1 MAIVSTG
8 TLNINTSYSLLD
20 TNNNDTITE
29 SATVGLI
36 NLSYENGTGTGQL
49 NVGVA
54 FSGKLPSGGE
64 QVFDLSKFPKT
75 HLGIETGLCFTSLGD
90 GGLGY
95 EVDHTSSNPERG
107 IKGIVVT
114 NTWTVPD
121 SGEVGNEDG
130 SGIPAYEFPYMRI
143 VATGVDGFS
152 GLFNG
157 ESGNVKINP
166 HGNWTLTDFVGIT
179 PYQDQTYNQPYTK
192 FTLIDSGSGVSYNL
206 LIVGVTGTG

>member
-8 TLNINTSYSLLD
+8 TLNITTSYSLIE
-20 TNNNDTITE
+20 TSNNTTITE

-36 NLSYENGTGTGQL
+36 NMPYENGTGTGQI

-54 FSGKLPSGGE
+54 FSGTLPSGGT
-64 QVFDLSKFPKT
+64 QVFDLSRFPKS
-75 HLGIETGLCFTSLGD
+75 HLGIETGLCFTSMGV
-90 GGLGY
+90 GGEGY
-95 EVDHTSSNPERG
+95 TVDHASTNPERG

-121 SGEVGNEDG
+121 SGEWGNEAG
-130 SGIPAYEFPYMRI
+130 SGIPAYDFPYMRI
-143 VATGVDGFS
+143 VATGNDGFS

-157 ESGNVKINP
+157 ESGNIKINP
-166 HGNWTLTDFVGIT
+166 HGNWTFTDFVGIT
-179 PYQDQTYNQPYTK
+179 PYQDIITNSMFTK
-192 FTLIDSGSGVSYNL
+192 FSLIDSGSGVPYNI